1 MAHSNIYTSKR
12 AAGINGRLPT
22 VGITNP
28 RQYNARLIAS
38 SKPKEDG
45 MFVYKRGGRK
55 HHALP
60 MSECPYP
67 LACDR
72 EALDLDILDGN
83 HMFVLKGTHTLIDF
97 KDRKTPEKVL
107 DLGCGNGVWIM
118 NMAKDWPECHFTG
131 FDIAPLHPNLR
142 DVDEALES
150 RVDWVYGNFLTAPLP
165 FPDESFDFVHIKEIA
180 HGVPED
186 KWDQIFLEAAR
197 ILRPAGALEVIEEGT
212 VEMQSSGRERKPRTP
227 QNPANTASAAQSPSA
242 EHCSGHAKSPL
253 EKSSPHSR
261 PRSSSAA
268 VYMSNPHGSGPSSH
282 SKSASQDHFSS
293 SSTKSPGWNSTTS
306 SGRSS
311 SHNLGR
317 TPLSQSWSNNDAP
330 PVPLPDSRAF
340 VHTTT
345 LPVASASDEHA
356 QLQRLFEK
364 VFERRFINMQPTSLI
379 PNLLNIHFK
388 RSTASPYLIRYMPP
402 PRRKRRQR
410 RSYEKTITEEE
421 LPASPD
427 AVRTAGTSGGSAG
440 SPSTNSQPASTR
452 SRSSDAELL
461 AARAKEFYGARE
473 IEAAREAGSR
483 RVGKPSEGP
492 TMIEGLHGDSNEEG
506 DDPVNERPR
515 SSEER
520 NARRVKEL
528 LATQMG
534 VALHLH
540 RSLRGILAC
549 KEAMWDEFMLS
560 RGWKPADFDNPRKA
574 NAIRQERID
583 FDALMERAAQSRISL
598 DEAINRGLKWTP
610 PAKDSDKLVK
620 DYRELLGDQALFDQ
634 DDSNDEEDGGG
645 YISFE
650 GESEVGGSDAVGS
663 LDSDDERI
671 TGKPFRRIRA
681 FFDELYELAD
691 GSFNSY
697 GMSLTG
703 FLRKAKQFISHLETH
718 HSIEEQYIFPI
729 LAKKLL
735 AFKPDAKHIDS
746 HHQIHQGL
754 DQLNALLESIRA
766 TPSSYSPTTFRETLD
781 SFRTVLFTHLDQEV
795 RDLGAD
801 EFRKHFTLEEMSEI
815 PM

>member
-197 ILRPAGALEVIEEGT
+197 ILRPAGALEVIEEGRNAIIGPGKET
-212 VEMQSSGRERKPRTP
+212 SDTSKPREYCFRGSIAVSGTLLRSRKEP
-227 QNPANTASAAQSPSA
+227 IREVFSTFPSTIQLGSCL
-242 EHCSGHAKSPL
+242 HVKSTRVWTFLAL
-253 EKSSPHSR
+253 E
-261 PRSSSAA
+261 
-268 VYMSNPHGSGPSSH
+268 
-282 SKSASQDHFSS
+282 
-293 SSTKSPGWNSTTS
+293 
-306 SGRSS
+306 
-311 SHNLGR
+311 
-317 TPLSQSWSNNDAP
+317 
-330 PVPLPDSRAF
+330 
-340 VHTTT
+340 
-345 LPVASASDEHA
+345 
-356 QLQRLFEK
+356 
-364 VFERRFINMQPTSLI
+364 
-379 PNLLNIHFK
+379 

-583 FDALMERAAQSRISL
+583 FDALMERYRIAAQSRISL

-681 FFDELYELAD
+681 FC
-691 GSFNSY
+691 
-697 GMSLTG
+697 
-703 FLRKAKQFISHLETH
+703 
-718 HSIEEQYIFPI
+718 
-729 LAKKLL
+729 
-735 AFKPDAKHIDS
+735 AFKA
-746 HHQIHQGL
+746 
-754 DQLNALLESIRA
+754 EA
-766 TPSSYSPTTFRETLD
+766 TT
-781 SFRTVLFTHLDQEV
+781 
-795 RDLGAD
+795 
-801 EFRKHFTLEEMSEI
+801 
-815 PM
+815 